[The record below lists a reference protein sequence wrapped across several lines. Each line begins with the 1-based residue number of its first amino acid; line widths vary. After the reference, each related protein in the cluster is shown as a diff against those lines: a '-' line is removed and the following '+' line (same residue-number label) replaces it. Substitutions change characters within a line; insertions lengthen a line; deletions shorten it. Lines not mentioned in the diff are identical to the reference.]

1 MAVKDQVGRYGEDV
15 AARHVEQ
22 AGWQVLA
29 RNWRCRHG
37 EVDIIAMDG
46 EELVVV
52 EVKTRR
58 TATFGTPAE
67 AVTRQK
73 VWRLRKLVAAWLYTQ
88 EQRFESVRIDVMAV
102 TMPPTGAAQ
111 IEHLRGIQ

>member
-1 MAVKDQVGRYGEDV
+1 MAVKDEVGRDGEEM

-37 EVDIIAMDG
+37 ELDMIAMDG
-46 EELVVV
+46 EELVAV

-58 TATFGTPAE
+58 TTTFGTPAE

-73 VWRLRKLVAAWLYTQ
+73 VWRLRKLVAAWLCTQ
-88 EQRFESVRIDVMAV
+88 EQRFESVRIDVVAV
-102 TMPPTGAAQ
+102 TLPPAGAAQ

>member
-1 MAVKDQVGRYGEDV
+1 MAVKDEVGRYGEDV
-15 AARHVEQ
+15 AARHIEQ
-22 AGWQVLA
+22 SGWQVLA

-37 EVDIIAMDG
+37 ELDIIALDG
-46 EELVVV
+46 TELVAV

-73 VWRLRKLVAAWLYTQ
+73 VWRLRKLVAAWLTTQ
-88 EQRFESVRIDVMAV
+88 ERRFASVRIDVVAV
-102 TMPPTGAAQ
+102 TVAKAGAAQ
-111 IEHLRGIQ
+111 VEHLRGIS